1 MNQNT
6 SINSEDY
13 WDSRFKEDW
22 ELKKGPQQSRF
33 FAQIAINN
41 LPRWLINSMRCDA
54 LTIADWG
61 CAQGDGTNVWLNYLP
76 ARQVTG
82 VDFSKIAIEQASHRY
97 QSLQFINEDWLCSVC
112 SENNE
117 PFDFIFSSNTLEHFH
132 NPFDTLQKI
141 SGRARTGIILALP
154 FNELERVSEHFYSFV
169 KENVPLFLDNGFRL
183 FWSRV
188 IECQNIRETE
198 WHGEQIVLVY
208 LRPDWVDSLGLTLA
222 DIEINAVDWKAHAS
236 REKLSLEQ
244 KILTAADSHEKE
256 KKLLNDEILRSNQE
270 VLIIEKLLS
279 ASNEKLNE
287 LNHIITS
294 HETNIS
300 FLNEELNQFKEK
312 ENNSQ
317 SLLAKKMSEIS
328 FLATENLSL
337 RNSNSWRIT
346 RPLRFTKLFFQNPQK
361 ATYDLAKF
369 IFWRL
374 PAPARNVLHKPRH
387 KFIRIFREISN
398 RATIANTQNQL
409 NDLSWSQFNDQI
421 LSKRHEYKGIFI
433 QELTIDWNVPLFQR
447 PQHIAA
453 AFGRLGYLV
462 IYKTDNWAG
471 DDVNGF
477 REVVKNVWISNC
489 QGVDS
494 IDSVVRSLYSTS
506 YANTP
511 ELLLRN
517 GKRGVLVY
525 EYIDHI
531 DPQISGDDGNIKNLH
546 KLKNFAFGGGVD
558 FVVASAKKLEAE
570 AVSEVG
576 TEKVVL
582 VQNGVDTRHYR
593 DKKHFATE
601 LPENL
606 TAFRAKYSKVVGYF
620 GALAP
625 WLWYDVINALIRK
638 RQDIGFIFIGPDYYG
653 GADKLPK
660 NADNLLYMGAID
672 YRILPAYAINFDVC
686 FIPFAPSEIART
698 TSPLKLFEYFALEK
712 PVVVTSEMQECI
724 VFDEVFRGNSTESL
738 SLAIDQ
744 ALLVKDN
751 AAFKSRL
758 ATLADE
764 NNWDQRARA
773 MEVVFQKL
781 KDTK

>member
-1 MNQNT
+1 MNQST
-6 SINSEDY
+6 DINSEDY
-13 WDSRFKEDW
+13 WDFRFKGDW
-22 ELKKGPQQSRF
+22 ELNKGPQQSRF

-41 LPRWLINSMRCDA
+41 LPRWLINSMRSKA

-76 ARQVTG
+76 AGQVTG
-82 VDFSKIAIEQASHRY
+82 VDFSMVAIEQASQRY
-97 QSLQFINEDWLCSVC
+97 QSLRFINEDWLCSNISSN
-112 SENNE
+112 SES
-117 PFDFIFSSNTLEHFH
+117 FDFIFSSNTLEHFH
-132 NPFDTLQKI
+132 DPFDTLQKI
-141 SGRARTGIILALP
+141 SKRASTGIILALP
-154 FNELERVSEHFYSFV
+154 FNELERVSEHFSSFV
-169 KENVPLFLDNGFRL
+169 KENVPLVLDNRFRL

-188 IECQNIRETE
+188 IDCQNISGTE

-208 LRPDWVDSLGLTLA
+208 LRPDWFDSLGSTLA
-222 DIEINAVDWKAHAS
+222 DIEINAVDWVARES
-236 REKLSLEQ
+236 REKLLLEQ
-244 KILTAADSHEKE
+244 KILAVADLHEKE
-256 KKLLNDEILRSNQE
+256 KKLLNDEILRSNQK
-270 VLIIEKLLS
+270 VQNTEKSLNE
-279 ASNEKLNE
+279 SNEKINALKHIINLHEENISLLNKE
-287 LNHIITS
+287 LNCS
-294 HETNIS
+294 
-300 FLNEELNQFKEK
+300 KEK
-312 ENNSQ
+312 ESNLQ
-317 SLLAKKMSEIS
+317 SLLTKRVSEIN
-328 FLATENLSL
+328 FLTTENISL
-337 RNSNSWRIT
+337 RHSSSWRIT

-374 PAPARNVLHKPRH
+374 PASVRNTLHKPRH
-387 KFIRIFREISN
+387 KFIRFFRRISSST
-398 RATIANTQNQL
+398 AVANTEKQL
-409 NDLSWSQFNDQI
+409 NDLSWPQFNDQI
-421 LSKRHEYKGIFI
+421 LSKRHEYKGIFV

-462 IYKTDNWAG
+462 IYKTNNWAS

-489 QGVDS
+489 PDVDS
-494 IDSVVRSLYSTS
+494 IDNVVRSLYSTA

-511 ELLLRN
+511 ELILKN

-531 DPQISGDDGNIKNLH
+531 DPQISGDDGNIKKLL
-546 KLKNFAFGGGVD
+546 KLKNFAFGGGAD
-558 FVVASAKKLEAE
+558 YVVASAKKLEAE
-570 AVSEVG
+570 AISMVG
-576 TEKVVL
+576 AKKVIL
-582 VQNGVDTRHYR
+582 VQNGVDIRHYR
-593 DKKHFATE
+593 DKKHFTTV

-606 TAFRAKYSKVVGYF
+606 ITFRAKYSKIVGYF

-625 WLWYDVINALIRK
+625 WLWYDVINELIQK

-660 NADNLLYMGAID
+660 NVGNLLCMGAID
-672 YRILPAYAINFDVC
+672 YKILPAHAVNFDVC

-724 VFDEVFRGNSTESL
+724 VFDEVFRGDSTETL
-738 SLAIDQ
+738 SLAIDH

-758 ATLADE
+758 ATLAEE
-764 NNWDQRARA
+764 NDWSQRARA
-773 MEVVFQKL
+773 MEVVFREL